1 MIGGRLA
8 HVRRL
13 LGPWIDADIFGSLE
27 VHAVDRIAGPVLGEI
42 TVFDALS
49 VACAVWA
56 TQQGHVCFDLGDPTA
71 WSSLP
76 ASQRPER
83 DAWSAHLAT
92 SPLVHTSG
100 TWNDPVDFS
109 RPLVMRDQ
117 RLYFTRQWIDEAIVA
132 DELRRR
138 LGSPMSAV
146 DVSVVDELF
155 AADDRGGPQYQGV
168 LEAVRSRT
176 SILTGGP
183 GTGKTYTIARILVA
197 AVRHGVRSIA
207 LAAPT
212 AKAAVQMRDSLSAA
226 LSGDLPGLDD
236 DQRHLL
242 ERLEPSTIHRLL
254 GSRPGSTTRF
264 RHDSVRRLP
273 HDLVVVDEMSMVSL
287 PLMARLLEAVD
298 PSASLVLV
306 GDPGQLD
313 SVENGSV
320 LRDLTGLG
328 LGPTLP
334 VTVLTNSRRNVG
346 TRSSALSDA
355 VRTGDATRAMELLQG
370 ADDDGTLLWVETA
383 EPLSAIAQINDLIE
397 SWRTLADK
405 LADGEA
411 DGALSNLN
419 DARVLCPHREGPYGV
434 STWNTEISNVLETT
448 RDRWR
453 VGDIVVKTRNDL
465 GQGLANGDIG
475 AVARVDG
482 ALTFL
487 FRHGDGT
494 VHVPVAID
502 DAVDLGFATT
512 VHKAQGSEFATVAVI
527 VPPSHS
533 PSSTRELLYTALTRA
548 KPRAVVIGRREDI
561 EHAVSTQRVRGSGL
575 ADRLQSH

>member
-1 MIGGRLA
+1 MIGGRLT

-13 LGPWIDADIFGSLE
+13 LGPWIDAGIFGSLE
-27 VHAVDRIAGPVLGEI
+27 VHAVDRIAGSVLGEI

-56 TQQGHVCFDLGDPTA
+56 TQQGHVCFDLGDPTV
-71 WSSLP
+71 WNGLP

-92 SPLVHTSG
+92 SPLVHTSS
-100 TWNDPVDFS
+100 TWNDPVDLS

-117 RLYFTRQWIDEAIVA
+117 RLYLTRQWVDEAIVA

-138 LGSPMSAV
+138 LESPMSAV

-155 AADDRGGPQYQGV
+155 AADDSGGPQYQGV
-168 LEAVRSRT
+168 LEAVRART

-236 DQRHLL
+236 DKRHLL

-298 PSASLVLV
+298 PSAALVLV

-328 LGPTLP
+328 LGPNLP
-334 VTVLTNSRRNVG
+334 VTVLTNSRRNMG
-346 TRSSALSDA
+346 TRSSAFADA
-355 VRTGDATRAMELLQG
+355 VRTGDATRAMELLHG
-370 ADDDGTLLWVETA
+370 ADDDGTLRWIETA

-419 DARVLCPHREGPYGV
+419 DARVLCPHRDGPYGV

-475 AVARVDG
+475 VVARVDG
-482 ALTFL
+482 VLTFL

-512 VHKAQGSEFATVAVI
+512 VHKAQGSEFASVAVI

-561 EHAVSTQRVRGSGL
+561 EHAVSTQRVRWSGL